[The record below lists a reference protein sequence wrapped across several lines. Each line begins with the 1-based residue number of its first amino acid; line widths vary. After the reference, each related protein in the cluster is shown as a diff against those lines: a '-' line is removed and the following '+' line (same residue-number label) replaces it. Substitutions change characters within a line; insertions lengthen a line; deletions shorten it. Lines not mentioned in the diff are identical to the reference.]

1 MCVPL
6 PCVWRAD
13 LPLWPFLGRFDSS
26 LRGRLFPGK
35 ASNLTWRRGRHTEMV
50 RPGASASFASRGSGC
65 TSEGWP
71 LGLRGLP
78 PRGGGGSPAGPLAN
92 PRFASAGRL
101 RTHGSSVGSSLPPPV
116 PYPGSVCLE
125 ISSWSSVFS
134 PPKADERP
142 DAALGPISSLL
153 SRCGRLSSQRLQ
165 HLQTLEGPRAARWVE
180 PGALDHVSCR
190 VHPWCSRGSRTD
202 LDPGSR
208 CIPSEPGRW
217 IPVASGRVCPRGR
230 AAAVCQGSCPVSEL
244 RWTQQQLLH
253 FTNGENRHS

>member
-35 ASNLTWRRGRHTEMV
+35 ASNLTRRRGRHTEMV

-101 RTHGSSVGSSLPPPV
+101 RTHGSSVGSSLPAPCPLPWVSVSGDQLLVLSLQPPKGRRA
-116 PYPGSVCLE
+116 PRCGPGSHQQPTQSLRE
-125 ISSWSSVFS
+125 TVFAAFAAS
-134 PPKADERP
+134 ADP
-142 DAALGPISSLL
+142 
-153 SRCGRLSSQRLQ
+153 
-165 HLQTLEGPRAARWVE
+165 
-180 PGALDHVSCR
+180 
-190 VHPWCSRGSRTD
+190 
-202 LDPGSR
+202 
-208 CIPSEPGRW
+208 
-217 IPVASGRVCPRGR
+217 
-230 AAAVCQGSCPVSEL
+230 
-244 RWTQQQLLH
+244 
-253 FTNGENRHS
+253 